1 MAVVL
6 LAAFLMI
13 ACLLALRFEK
23 QLTAVLPLA
32 TCILILILYVLA
44 FFRRLSWIDYFSTAI
59 VVGAVLRVLF
69 LSGEKKKK
77 LFAQLRE
84 LFFAPSAIAA
94 MVLLTGAVLLTGN
107 KIATW
112 WDDLN
117 FWATDVKALYALD
130 GFAAKYTNAA
140 SEFGDYPPG
149 IQLLKWWFVH
159 LKPDGFS
166 EGLMFAGYY
175 FGVFVFLTPL
185 LSRLDEAL
193 QTDRRTVKQLFWTVV
208 LVVCLAAFPSMTE
221 TFYLGGMC
229 ADLVMAVIYGV
240 ILMSCLEDRAV
251 PGADTAAAD
260 TAAADTAAA
269 DTAAADTAAA
279 DTAAADTATADIAD
293 AASRSRVFSNLRIA
307 LYLGVLVLVK
317 SVGFLWAAF
326 ALVFV
331 WFWRL
336 HGAADK
342 KKEIRQLL
350 CITALPAVSGGS
362 WMLFCLLMK
371 RVAKLTGA
379 AVSMASGNLPILL
392 EGTVQK
398 LLHAYAEA
406 FAARALHRDGF
417 SWIGVSALALFVI
430 FLIGIAWLYR
440 RKLLTKTERNF
451 LFVYVP
457 LTGIVFYGI
466 NLVSHLTIFATEN
479 QYLEATGMIAS
490 IERYSAPFTVGT
502 LYLLFGIF
510 LERSPRLWGKIS
522 PYAALAAAVL
532 LCANWGAV
540 YDGMIGYRQRLDDDL
555 QARSNMITEASE
567 EFLEKMSK
575 QDVGSGMRVLYLKNA
590 QDAAQW
596 VRNTYISFEASPVS
610 VLFGGIGED
619 TTSGQ
624 VWELVQASHAG
635 YLYADETDEALK
647 ELFAPYTEEFA
658 WKTLYRIQM
667 NDGTLTLERAEESRQ
682 GQP

>member
-6 LAAFLMI
+6 LAAFLII

-260 TAAADTAAA
+260 TAAADTA
-269 DTAAADTAAA
+269 
-279 DTAAADTATADIAD
+279 TADIAD

-398 LLHAYAEA
+398 RSAAVNENLKTGDIEVIATSLRILSESQTPPFAIEENSQTKEDIRLKYRYLDLRRPDIQKNLMLKSRVLGLMRQFMANEGFLEIETPILCKSTPEGARDYLVPSRVHPGNFYALPQSPQLFKQLLMASGYDRYFQIARCFRDEDLRADRQPEFTQADMELSFVDIDDVIDVNERLLKFVFKEA
-406 FAARALHRDGF
+406 
-417 SWIGVSALALFVI
+417 IGVDVQIPLQRMPWQEAMDRFGSDKPDTRFGMELVDVSETVKGCGFGVFTGALENGGSV
-430 FLIGIAWLYR
+430 R
-440 RKLLTKTERNF
+440 
-451 LFVYVP
+451 
-457 LTGIVFYGI
+457 GI
-466 NLVSHLTIFATEN
+466 NAKGQAGMPRKKIDKLV
-479 QYLEATGMIAS
+479 
-490 IERYSAPFTVGT
+490 
-502 LYLLFGIF
+502 
-510 LERSPRLWGKIS
+510 
-522 PYAALAAAVL
+522 
-532 LCANWGAV
+532 
-540 YDGMIGYRQRLDDDL
+540 
-555 QARSNMITEASE
+555 
-567 EFLEKMSK
+567 
-575 QDVGSGMRVLYLKNA
+575 
-590 QDAAQW
+590 
-596 VRNTYISFEASPVS
+596 
-610 VLFGGIGED
+610 
-619 TTSGQ
+619 
-624 VWELVQASHAG
+624 
-635 YLYADETDEALK
+635 
-647 ELFAPYTEEFA
+647 EFA
-658 WKTLYRIQM
+658 KGYGAKGLAYLAV
-667 NDGTLTLERAEESRQ
+667 NEDGT
-682 GQP
+682 

>member
-6 LAAFLMI
+6 LAAFLLI

-23 QLTAVLPLA
+23 QLTAVLPSA
-32 TCILILILYVLA
+32 TCILILTLYVLA

-59 VVGAVLRVLF
+59 VAGAVLRVLF

-77 LFAQLRE
+77 LFARLRE
-84 LFFAPSAIAA
+84 LFCAPSAIAA
-94 MVLLTGAVLLTGN
+94 LVLLTGAVLLTGN
-107 KIATW
+107 KIAAW

-159 LKPDGFS
+159 FKPDSFS

-185 LSRLDEAL
+185 LGRLDEAL
-193 QTDRRTVKQLFWTVV
+193 QNDRRRGKQLFWIVV
-208 LVVCLAAFPSMTE
+208 LAVCLAAFPSMTE

-229 ADLVMAVIYGV
+229 ADLVMAVLYGV

-251 PGADTAAAD
+251 PGADAAAAD

-269 DTAAADTAAA
+269 DAAAVDAAAADTAAA
-279 DTAAADTATADIAD
+279 
-293 AASRSRVFSNLRIA
+293 ASRSRAFSNLRIA

-350 CITALPAVSGGS
+350 CITAFPAVSGGS

-379 AVSMASGNLPILL
+379 AVSMASGSLPILL

-406 FAARALHRDGF
+406 FAVWALHRDGC
-417 SWIGVSALALFVI
+417 SGIGVSALALFVI

-466 NLVSHLTIFATEN
+466 NLVSHLTIFATET

-510 LERSPRLWGKIS
+510 LERSPKLWGKIS
-522 PYAALAAAVL
+522 PYAVLAAAVL

-667 NDGTLTLERAEESRQ
+667 NDGTLMLERAEETRR
-682 GQP
+682 GQPEKEPNSVG

>member
-1 MAVVL
+1 
-6 LAAFLMI
+6 
-13 ACLLALRFEK
+13 
-23 QLTAVLPLA
+23 
-32 TCILILILYVLA
+32 
-44 FFRRLSWIDYFSTAI
+44 
-59 VVGAVLRVLF
+59 
-69 LSGEKKKK
+69 
-77 LFAQLRE
+77 
-84 LFFAPSAIAA
+84 
-94 MVLLTGAVLLTGN
+94 
-107 KIATW
+107 
-112 WDDLN
+112 
-117 FWATDVKALYALD
+117 
-130 GFAAKYTNAA
+130 
-140 SEFGDYPPG
+140 
-149 IQLLKWWFVH
+149 
-159 LKPDGFS
+159 
-166 EGLMFAGYY
+166 
-175 FGVFVFLTPL
+175 
-185 LSRLDEAL
+185 
-193 QTDRRTVKQLFWTVV
+193 
-208 LVVCLAAFPSMTE
+208 
-221 TFYLGGMC
+221 
-229 ADLVMAVIYGV
+229 
-240 ILMSCLEDRAV
+240 
-251 PGADTAAAD
+251 
-260 TAAADTAAA
+260 
-269 DTAAADTAAA
+269 
-279 DTAAADTATADIAD
+279 
-293 AASRSRVFSNLRIA
+293 
-307 LYLGVLVLVK
+307 
-317 SVGFLWAAF
+317 
-326 ALVFV
+326 
-331 WFWRL
+331 
-336 HGAADK
+336 
-342 KKEIRQLL
+342 
-350 CITALPAVSGGS
+350 
-362 WMLFCLLMK
+362 MLFCLLMK

-398 LLHAYAEA
+398 LLYAYAEA
-406 FAARALHRDGF
+406 FAVRALHRDGF

-466 NLVSHLTIFATEN
+466 NLVSHLTIFATET

-667 NDGTLTLERAEESRQ
+667 NDGTLTLEKAEESRQ

>member
-1 MAVVL
+1 
-6 LAAFLMI
+6 
-13 ACLLALRFEK
+13 
-23 QLTAVLPLA
+23 
-32 TCILILILYVLA
+32 
-44 FFRRLSWIDYFSTAI
+44 
-59 VVGAVLRVLF
+59 
-69 LSGEKKKK
+69 
-77 LFAQLRE
+77 
-84 LFFAPSAIAA
+84 
-94 MVLLTGAVLLTGN
+94 
-107 KIATW
+107 
-112 WDDLN
+112 
-117 FWATDVKALYALD
+117 
-130 GFAAKYTNAA
+130 
-140 SEFGDYPPG
+140 
-149 IQLLKWWFVH
+149 
-159 LKPDGFS
+159 
-166 EGLMFAGYY
+166 
-175 FGVFVFLTPL
+175 
-185 LSRLDEAL
+185 
-193 QTDRRTVKQLFWTVV
+193 
-208 LVVCLAAFPSMTE
+208 
-221 TFYLGGMC
+221 
-229 ADLVMAVIYGV
+229 
-240 ILMSCLEDRAV
+240 
-251 PGADTAAAD
+251 
-260 TAAADTAAA
+260 
-269 DTAAADTAAA
+269 
-279 DTAAADTATADIAD
+279 
-293 AASRSRVFSNLRIA
+293 
-307 LYLGVLVLVK
+307 
-317 SVGFLWAAF
+317 
-326 ALVFV
+326 
-331 WFWRL
+331 
-336 HGAADK
+336 
-342 KKEIRQLL
+342 
-350 CITALPAVSGGS
+350 
-362 WMLFCLLMK
+362 MLFCLLMK

-398 LLHAYAEA
+398 LLYAYAEA

-466 NLVSHLTIFATEN
+466 NLVSHLTIFATET

-575 QDVGSGMRVLYLKNA
+575 QDVGSGMRVLYLKNV

-596 VRNTYISFEASPVS
+596 VRNTYISFEVSPVS

-658 WKTLYRIQM
+658 WKTLYRIQI
-667 NDGTLTLERAEESRQ
+667 NDGTLILERVEESRQ

>member
-6 LAAFLMI
+6 LAAFLLI

-23 QLTAVLPLA
+23 QLTAVLPSA
-32 TCILILILYVLA
+32 TCILILTLYVLA

-59 VVGAVLRVLF
+59 VAGAVLRVLF

-77 LFAQLRE
+77 LFARLRE
-84 LFFAPSAIAA
+84 LFCAPSAIAA
-94 MVLLTGAVLLTGN
+94 LVLLTGAVLLTGN

-159 LKPDGFS
+159 FKPDSFS

-185 LSRLDEAL
+185 LGRLDEAL
-193 QTDRRTVKQLFWTVV
+193 QNDRRRGKQLFWIVV
-208 LVVCLAAFPSMTE
+208 LAVCLAAFPGMTE

-229 ADLVMAVIYGV
+229 ADLVMAVLYGV

-251 PGADTAAAD
+251 PGADAAAVD
-260 TAAADTAAA
+260 TAAADTAAV
-269 DTAAADTAAA
+269 DTAAADTVA
-279 DTAAADTATADIAD
+279 
-293 AASRSRVFSNLRIA
+293 AASRSRAFSNLRIA

-379 AVSMASGNLPILL
+379 AVSMASGSLPILL

-406 FAARALHRDGF
+406 FAVWALHRDGC
-417 SWIGVSALALFVI
+417 SGIGVSALALFVI
-430 FLIGIAWLYR
+430 FLIGIAWLYC

-466 NLVSHLTIFATEN
+466 NLVSHLTIFATET

-510 LERSPRLWGKIS
+510 LERSPKLWGKIS
-522 PYAALAAAVL
+522 PYAVLAAAVL

-667 NDGTLTLERAEESRQ
+667 NDGTLMLERAEETRR
-682 GQP
+682 GQPEKEPNSVG

>member
-6 LAAFLMI
+6 LAAFLLI

-23 QLTAVLPLA
+23 QLTAVLPSA
-32 TCILILILYVLA
+32 TCILILTLYVLT

-59 VVGAVLRVLF
+59 VAGAVLRVLF

-77 LFAQLRE
+77 LFARLRE
-84 LFFAPSAIAA
+84 LFCAPSAIAA
-94 MVLLTGAVLLTGN
+94 LVLLTGAVLLTGN
-107 KIATW
+107 KIAAW

-159 LKPDGFS
+159 LKPDSFS

-193 QTDRRTVKQLFWTVV
+193 QTDRRRVKQLFWTVV
-208 LVVCLAAFPSMTE
+208 LAVCLAAFPSMTE

-251 PGADTAAAD
+251 PGTDTAA
-260 TAAADTAAA
+260 
-269 DTAAADTAAA
+269 
-279 DTAAADTATADIAD
+279 
-293 AASRSRVFSNLRIA
+293 AASRSRAFSNLRIA

-326 ALVFV
+326 ALIFV

-379 AVSMASGNLPILL
+379 AVSMASGSLPILL

-398 LLHAYAEA
+398 LLYAYAEA

-417 SWIGVSALALFVI
+417 SGIGVSALVLFVI

-457 LTGIVFYGI
+457 LTGIVFYSI

-658 WKTLYRIQM
+658 WKTLYRIKM
-667 NDGTLTLERAEESRQ
+667 NDGTLMLEKAEETRR
-682 GQP
+682 G

>member
-6 LAAFLMI
+6 LAAFLLI

-23 QLTAVLPLA
+23 QLTAVLPSA

-59 VVGAVLRVLF
+59 VAGAVLRVLF
-69 LSGEKKKK
+69 LSGKEKKK
-77 LFAQLRE
+77 LFARLRE
-84 LFFAPSAIAA
+84 LFCAPSAIAA
-94 MVLLTGAVLLTGN
+94 LVLLTGAVLLTGN

-159 LKPDGFS
+159 FKPDSFS

-185 LSRLDEAL
+185 LGRLDEAL
-193 QTDRRTVKQLFWTVV
+193 QTDRRTVKQLFWIIV
-208 LVVCLAAFPSMTE
+208 LAVCLAAFPSMTE

-251 PGADTAAAD
+251 PGTDTAA
-260 TAAADTAAA
+260 
-269 DTAAADTAAA
+269 
-279 DTAAADTATADIAD
+279 
-293 AASRSRVFSNLRIA
+293 AASRSRAFSNLRIA

-317 SVGFLWAAF
+317 SVGFLWAVF
-326 ALVFV
+326 ALIFV

-350 CITALPAVSGGS
+350 CITAFPAVSGGS

-379 AVSMASGNLPILL
+379 AVSMASGSLPILL

-406 FAARALHRDGF
+406 FAVWALHRDGC
-417 SWIGVSALALFVI
+417 SGIGVSALALFVI

-466 NLVSHLTIFATEN
+466 NLVSHLTIFATET

-510 LERSPRLWGKIS
+510 LERSPKLWGKIS
-522 PYAALAAAVL
+522 PYAVLAAAVL

-540 YDGMIGYRQRLDDDL
+540 YDGMIGYRERLDDDL

-667 NDGTLTLERAEESRQ
+667 NDGTLMLERAEETRR
-682 GQP
+682 GQPEKEPNSVG

>member
-6 LAAFLMI
+6 LAAFFLI

-23 QLTAVLPLA
+23 QLTAVLPSA
-32 TCILILILYVLA
+32 TCILILTLYVLA

-59 VVGAVLRVLF
+59 VAGAVLRVLF

-77 LFAQLRE
+77 LFARLRE
-84 LFFAPSAIAA
+84 LFCAPSAIAA
-94 MVLLTGAVLLTGN
+94 LVLLTGAVLLTGN

-159 LKPDGFS
+159 LKPNGFS

-193 QTDRRTVKQLFWTVV
+193 QTDRRRGKQLFWTVV
-208 LVVCLAAFPSMTE
+208 LAVCLAAFPSMTE

-240 ILMSCLEDRAV
+240 VLMSCLEDQAATN
-251 PGADTAAAD
+251 ADTAAA
-260 TAAADTAAA
+260 
-269 DTAAADTAAA
+269 
-279 DTAAADTATADIAD
+279 
-293 AASRSRVFSNLRIA
+293 ASRSRAFSNLRIA

-326 ALVFV
+326 ALIFV

-336 HGAADK
+336 HGAANK

-379 AVSMASGNLPILL
+379 AVSMASGSLPILL

-406 FAARALHRDGF
+406 FAVWALHRDGC
-417 SWIGVSALALFVI
+417 SGIGVSALALFVI

-466 NLVSHLTIFATEN
+466 NLVSHLTIFATET

-510 LERSPRLWGKIS
+510 LERSPKLWGKIS
-522 PYAALAAAVL
+522 PYAVLAAAVL

-596 VRNTYISFEASPVS
+596 VKNTYISFEASPVS

-647 ELFAPYTEEFA
+647 ELFTPYIEEFA
-658 WKTLYRIQM
+658 WKTLYRIKM
-667 NDGTLTLERAEESRQ
+667 NDGTLILERAEETRR
-682 GQP
+682 G

>member
-6 LAAFLMI
+6 LAAFLLI

-23 QLTAVLPLA
+23 QLTAVLPSA
-32 TCILILILYVLA
+32 TCILILTLYVLA

-59 VVGAVLRVLF
+59 VAGAVLRVLF

-77 LFAQLRE
+77 LFARLRE
-84 LFFAPSAIAA
+84 LFCAPSAMAA
-94 MVLLTGAVLLTGN
+94 LVLLTGAVLLNGN

-117 FWATDVKALYALD
+117 FWATDVKALYTLD

-159 LKPDGFS
+159 FKPDSFS

-185 LSRLDEAL
+185 LGRLDEAL

-208 LVVCLAAFPSMTE
+208 LAVCLAAFPSMTE

-251 PGADTAAAD
+251 PGTDTAAAD
-260 TAAADTAAA
+260 TAAASH
-269 DTAAADTAAA
+269 
-279 DTAAADTATADIAD
+279 
-293 AASRSRVFSNLRIA
+293 SRAFSNLRIA
-307 LYLGVLVLVK
+307 LYLSVLVLVK

-326 ALVFV
+326 ALIFV

-379 AVSMASGNLPILL
+379 AVSMASGSLPILL

-406 FAARALHRDGF
+406 FAVWALHRDGC
-417 SWIGVSALALFVI
+417 SGIGVSALALFVI

-466 NLVSHLTIFATEN
+466 NLVSHLTIFATET

-502 LYLLFGIF
+502 MYLLFGIF

-522 PYAALAAAVL
+522 PYAVLAAAVL

-658 WKTLYRIQM
+658 WKTLYRIKM
-667 NDGTLTLERAEESRQ
+667 NDGTLILERAEETRR
-682 GQP
+682 G

>member
-6 LAAFLMI
+6 LAAFLLI

-23 QLTAVLPLA
+23 QLTAVLPSA
-32 TCILILILYVLA
+32 TCILILTLYVLA

-59 VVGAVLRVLF
+59 VAGAVLRVLF
-69 LSGEKKKK
+69 FSGEEKKK
-77 LFAQLRE
+77 LFARLRE
-84 LFFAPSAIAA
+84 LFCAPSAIAA
-94 MVLLTGAVLLTGN
+94 LVLLAGAVLLTGN

-159 LKPDGFS
+159 FKPDGFS

-193 QTDRRTVKQLFWTVV
+193 QTDRRRGKQLFWAVV
-208 LVVCLAAFPSMTE
+208 LAVCLAAFPSMTE

-251 PGADTAAAD
+251 PGTDTAAAD
-260 TAAADTAAA
+260 TAAA
-269 DTAAADTAAA
+269 
-279 DTAAADTATADIAD
+279 
-293 AASRSRVFSNLRIA
+293 SRSRAFSNLRIA

-350 CITALPAVSGGS
+350 CITAFPAVSGGS

-379 AVSMASGNLPILL
+379 AVSMASGSLPILL

-406 FAARALHRDGF
+406 FAARALHRDGC
-417 SWIGVSALALFVI
+417 SGIGVSALALFVI

-466 NLVSHLTIFATEN
+466 NLVSHLTIFATET

-510 LERSPRLWGKIS
+510 LERSPKLWGKIS
-522 PYAALAAAVL
+522 PYAVLAAAVL

-540 YDGMIGYRQRLDDDL
+540 YDGMIGYRERLDDDL

-635 YLYADETDEALK
+635 YLYVDETDETLK

-667 NDGTLTLERAEESRQ
+667 NDGTLILERAEETRR
-682 GQP
+682 G